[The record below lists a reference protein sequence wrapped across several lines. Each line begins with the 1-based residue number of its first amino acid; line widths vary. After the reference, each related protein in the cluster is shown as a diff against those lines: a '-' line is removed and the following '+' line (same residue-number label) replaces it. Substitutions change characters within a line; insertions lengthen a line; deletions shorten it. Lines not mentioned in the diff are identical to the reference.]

1 MPRPLARLI
10 PAPVVLVLALASGLS
25 AARPAG
31 ACACGVALDARV
43 TAERALLS
51 LEGGRERMVLSL
63 DLAPKASDARPAVV
77 LPVPA
82 TPTVDV
88 VRPDQA
94 DVFRRLER
102 ATAPL
107 PSPDDA
113 EEDGD
118 GDRAPGA
125 PAGEVRVLSRE
136 TVGGYD
142 VTRLR
147 AGDAGELRAW
157 LTRNGYATPRAAAPI
172 LRDYVRRRW
181 AFVAV
186 RLARAGS
193 TDVRAL
199 RPLAVSFP
207 ARRLV
212 YPLRLSSVAT
222 RPVSVDL
229 YVAGQHRVTA
239 KGFDTYHAGW
249 VAALRPP
256 LPAPV
261 RELVGGGYLT
271 RLGMVG
277 EDPASITRDVTFA
290 QGVSDRLFR
299 SSEDYPYEAEENFAT
314 APLPSDLP
322 SAAADAP
329 LDGAPGGAAWLLLF
343 PGVAVAVLAVLGL
356 VRLRRPARRA

>member
-1 MPRPLARLI
+1 
-10 PAPVVLVLALASGLS
+10 
-25 AARPAG
+25 
-31 ACACGVALDARV
+31 
-43 TAERALLS
+43 
-51 LEGGRERMVLSL
+51 
-63 DLAPKASDARPAVV
+63 V

-82 TPTVDV
+82 TPTVRV

-94 DVFRRLER
+94 DVFTRLER

-107 PSPDDA
+107 PSPDAD
-113 EEDGD
+113 EGEDGD
-118 GDRAPGA
+118 GAPRAGA
-125 PAGEVRVLSRE
+125 GGVRVLSRE

-147 AGDAGELRAW
+147 AGDADELRDW
-157 LTRNGYATPRAAAPI
+157 LTRNGYATPRATAPI

-199 RPLAVSFP
+199 RPLEVAFR

-222 RPVSVDL
+222 RPVSVEL
-229 YVAGQHRVTA
+229 YVAGDHRVTA

-249 VAALRPP
+249 VAALRPA

-261 RELVGGGYLT
+261 RELVAGRYLT

-277 EDPASITRDVTFA
+277 AEPASITRDVTFA

-299 SSEDYPYEAEENFAT
+299 SSEDYPYESEENFAT

-322 SAAADAP
+322 SAATDAP

-343 PGVAVAVLAVLGL
+343 PGVAVSVLAVLGL
-356 VRLRRPARRA
+356 VRLRRRARGA

>member
-1 MPRPLARLI
+1 
-10 PAPVVLVLALASGLS
+10 VVLALALAAGLS

-43 TAERALLS
+43 TAERALLA

-63 DLAPKASDARPAVV
+63 DLAPTAADARPAVV

-82 TPTVDV
+82 TPTVGV
-88 VRPDQA
+88 VRADQA

-107 PSPDDA
+107 PSPDD

-118 GDRAPGA
+118 GVGAPGA
-125 PAGEVRVLSRE
+125 RAGGVTVLSRE

-172 LRDYVRRRW
+172 LRDYVRREW

-199 RPLAVSFP
+199 RPLAVSFRSP
-207 ARRLV
+207 RLV

-222 RPVSVDL
+222 RPVSVEL
-229 YVAGQHRVTA
+229 YVAGEHRVTA

-249 VAALRPP
+249 VSALRPA

-261 RELVGGGYLT
+261 RELVGGRYLT

-277 EDPASITRDVTFA
+277 ADPATITRDVTFA

-314 APLPSDLP
+314 APLPSELP

-343 PGVAVAVLAVLGL
+343 PGVAAAVLAVLGL
-356 VRLRRPARRA
+356 VRLRRRARGA